1 MLLKLKISDM
11 YPNLYYAFKDIF
23 HVDWSF
29 LRLINSF
36 GFFVAISFILAAW
49 VLTLELRRKQ
59 SLGLLVFTEQT
70 IIVGG
75 TASITD
81 LIINFALGFVMG
93 FKIIGAFITPNALN
107 DPQSYILSMQGSIPF
122 GLLLG
127 LAFAGLKWWEKYKQK
142 LDKPESRTI
151 RIWPQDRVGDM
162 VIFAALFGF
171 AGAKF
176 FNNLENWDEFVKH
189 PLEGLA
195 SFSGLTFY
203 GGLICATIALYFY
216 AKKYQI
222 PFIHLCDAAAPGL
235 MLAYAIGRIGCQV
248 AGDGDWGILNSAF
261 ISDTQGKLITATPEQ
276 YNAVLQSNHHFYAE
290 QFATSSVH
298 ALHVQPFWGLPN
310 WLFGYNYPHNVI
322 SEGINFAG
330 CQGNYCSYLP
340 ISVFPTP
347 FYETVMCLIIF
358 AAIWFFRKKF
368 KVSGR
373 LFAVYLIANGI
384 ERFFIEKIRVNL
396 KYNGLPFHPT
406 QAELISLGLFLAGII
421 LYWLAPQIKLSKAK
435 AI

>member
-1 MLLKLKISDM
+1 M

-29 LRLINSF
+29 LKLINSF

-49 VLTLELRRKQ
+49 TLTLELRRKQ
-59 SLGLLVFTEQT
+59 SLGLLIYTEQT

-75 TASITD
+75 KASIAD
-81 LIINFALGFVMG
+81 LLINFLLGFVMG
-93 FKIIGAFITPNALN
+93 FKIIGAFVTPNAFN
-107 DPQSYILSMQGSIPF
+107 DPQSYILSSQGNLTF

-127 LAFAGLKWWEKYKQK
+127 LIFAGLRWWERYKQK
-142 LDKPESRTI
+142 LDKPESRII
-151 RIWPQDRVGDM
+151 RIWPQDRVGDI

-176 FNNLENWDEFVKH
+176 FNNLENWDEFIKN
-189 PLEGLA
+189 PLAGLA

-216 AKKYQI
+216 ARKFQI

-235 MLAYAIGRIGCQV
+235 MLAYAVGRIGCQV

-261 ISDTQGKLITATPEQ
+261 VSNAEGHLIPATTVQ
-276 YNAVLQSNHHFYAE
+276 FNQILQSNQHFYAE
-290 QFATSSVH
+290 QFATSTVQ
-298 ALHVQPFWGLPN
+298 AIHVQPFWGLPN

-322 SEGINFAG
+322 NEGVSYFG
-330 CQGNYCSYLP
+330 CQGNYCNYLP

-347 FYETVMCLIIF
+347 FYETVICLIIF
-358 AAIWFFRKKF
+358 AAIWSFRKNF
-368 KVSGR
+368 KVPGR
-373 LFAVYLIANGI
+373 LFAVYLIVNGV

-406 QAELISLGLFLAGII
+406 QAELIALGLFIAGIV
-421 LYWLAPQIKLSKAK
+421 LFWYAPKIKFTKNKSV
-435 AI
+435 